1 MILDMNSRVTS
12 FKKTAVFLDAVFTIT
27 LTLITIGAIAI
38 IILNPANSHT
48 TTKIDVAIALLI
60 SFSAYVIKVLA
71 FGISY
76 SLIEMTENVAYLA
89 DRETE
94 RESREINK
102 RIG

>member
-71 FGISY
+71 FGVSY
-76 SLIEMTENVAYLA
+76 SLIEMAENVAYLA

-102 RIG
+102 RDG

>member
-27 LTLITIGAIAI
+27 LTLITIGAIVI

-48 TTKIDVAIALLI
+48 TTKIDVAVALLI
-60 SFSAYVIKVLA
+60 SFSVYVVKILT

-76 SLIEMTENVAYLA
+76 SLIEMAENVAYLA

-94 RESREINK
+94 RESREINNN
-102 RIG
+102 IH

>member
-12 FKKTAVFLDAVFTIT
+12 FKKTAVFLDAVFTVA
-27 LTLITIGAIAI
+27 LTLITIGAVVI

-48 TTKIDVAIALLI
+48 TTKIDVAVALLI

-76 SLIEMTENVAYLA
+76 SLIGMAENLAYLA
-89 DRETE
+89 NRETE
-94 RESREINK
+94 RESREKNE